1 MNCGDNL
8 LECRSGSWKCTPLYN
23 AVYWNKT
30 GNVKELLKKDAG
42 RAILLRA
49 SWDGGYGGKKLAFTN
64 CSVFHQC
71 ISNWYTGRMK
81 AEAEQVFTA
90 LMEHASK
97 GLDANNAEER
107 EPRSYEKEY
116 PPIQNITY
124 LTKVIYPSLLLTNSL
139 ILFTGTGV
147 NYDIHSY

>member
-1 MNCGDNL
+1 
-8 LECRSGSWKCTPLYN
+8 
-23 AVYWNKT
+23 
-30 GNVKELLKKDAG
+30 
-42 RAILLRA
+42 
-49 SWDGGYGGKKLAFTN
+49 
-64 CSVFHQC
+64 
-71 ISNWYTGRMK
+71 MK

-97 GLDANNAEER
+97 GLDATNAEER
-107 EPRSYEKEY
+107 EQRSYEKEY